1 MGTIESTKFNKLKP
15 LNPRRTWYKNKI
27 QKSRVRV
34 LCTLTATGCST
45 RSSRWLWWTT
55 NKTRPAMEN
64 NPRSTQIQNEGFLRT
79 TRRRRIFCRFLPQ
92 FTTKS
97 RMQTNQY
104 PRFNQKAIRS
114 LSIHCRIKNSHWPK
128 SQIQSTTHQNKASQ
142 HIRLVLAHLGQIKM
156 FHIWKIN
163 SLYISYPNKYFCESI
178 KNCIE

>member
-15 LNPRRTWYKNKI
+15 LNPRSTWYKNKI
-27 QKSRVRV
+27 QQSRVRV
-34 LCTLTATGCST
+34 LSTLTTTGCSP

-64 NPRSTQIQNEGFLRT
+64 NPRSAQIQDESLLLT
-79 TRRRRIFCRFLPQ
+79 TRRYSGRRGRIFLPQ

-142 HIRLVLAHLGQIKM
+142 HIRLVLAHLGQTQM
-156 FHIWKIN
+156 FHIWKLN
-163 SLYISYPNKYFCESI
+163 SLYSISKYTLLWI
-178 KNCIE
+178 NQ